1 MQEFKEEYYN
11 GRDRMNPTIENR
23 IKNNTTDI
31 ANNPAFPTKDKDGN
45 PINFIELLS
54 YKRFLDVVK
63 KAKHYTGLQDVSG
76 ENGFMRLQMKL
87 QESIMQIFDIERQ
100 HRPYLEKLGIDLIT
114 EEMELPKNAFKIDA
128 KIVDMGTIEKDGFQ
142 VESKEPSKEQVE
154 NEFQLQSEEFEMTPM
169 QVFELEKEK
178 RRFINLLIQGASKKG
193 HYMFEFRRT
202 ELNRLHPEL
211 ANLYGIVM
219 SINDLTYWLM
229 PENIIE
235 QMANNP
241 QAVAGKEEIEEE
253 NDETKIKTQAICFPV
268 SVHENIK
275 GVMEVFGT
283 HGLPDSKEA
292 QEMIFNS
299 TDTLMNEVWDIRL
312 GVVVWEKFLRTYPM
326 QVFEEGQRYIQHYVF
341 SRFCALDSDEFF
353 NMSKQILLGSPIGDK
368 FMQDMVTD
376 IVRDIQKSDLNDVLG
391 NYDYDDED
399 EDESFYKKGG
409 NVSSIEKRVK
419 EVNNLIALGNTNN
432 LQVVDSTNTWEAPMK
447 YNLLKY
453 TNGVLYV
460 SYQELDLYGYL
471 KRGTSQ
477 WKKENYKVGKNE
489 MGQSI
494 FKGSA
499 QTDTLTQIANM
510 YRKALREADKRSSL
524 LKVID
529 YDTYSYGEGGGV
541 GIDGM
546 NNSEMFRC
554 FTALEDDLRK
564 SEFAIEDKIIDS
576 QRNLVVY
583 FRNIGDFSD
592 VEKHK
597 LERFLSKYTDE
608 RVKPDFCKV
617 FKRFEIKGH
626 QILSYTKTDIYGEG
640 GEIKTWNE
648 LQEIYPTNDY
658 YVANLEVDSFS
669 SGTTKRY
676 AVVHKKTGEKSK
688 SGRTLYESEMIY
700 YLSDG
705 KGRYRKSDN
714 PYKATI
720 QPMANGGTVSEEI
733 GYINRRINNLQEMVS
748 MANEDEKPQIR
759 ERINE
764 LKREIQNLEKKGNNT
779 DEVKPQKSFFGLLK
793 EGGELKLPKN
803 NSKVHFTD
811 DKGGEFDGLFIEAEG
826 GNVDMFLVG
835 FNEGSSDFRYPMEVT
850 DWHYLDDNNDENAH
864 EKHEASETVEEERE
878 EHEYD
883 VYDNKRMLKNQA
895 VEIEHHS
902 EELNNQ
908 VKITKQVPAWVI
920 AKMERATTDLSDI
933 THYLD
938 GENKMAFGG
947 KVGDVNYDIIPLP
960 SSEKFIIVQVTNLGD
975 KEDANIIRDFNGN
988 PLKFDNINSAE
999 NFINNIHPKYPY
1011 GIPKANAG
1019 MILLAS
1025 ELLNKQQQQPQQQ
1038 PQVVYYIPQPQVESE
1053 NTGIIQ
1059 NVPQMAF
1066 GGEFSDFNTDLN
1078 DFCITQ
1084 IIGLA
1089 NDIKPIKYY
1098 TTSRYDKKDFESKK
1112 YKGKVVIVFKEPV
1125 DVSLVNTINGFIE
1138 KAEDCHDIF
1147 EQSVNVSASHPNSI
1161 SVYLLTDKFSDLEY
1175 KKGGKVYEYPPKKI
1189 NLDKTKKIT
1198 THIGDFNLGL
1208 ITKDF
1213 VYFVN
1218 PEEGDDN
1225 GNTIMYNKKGELLSD
1240 NYFASNDL
1248 FETLENESI
1257 FEFIH
1262 PDIQAYRQ
1270 EIINGN

>member
-11 GRDRMNPTIENR
+11 GRDRMNPYIENK

-31 ANNPAFPTKDKDGN
+31 ANNPAFPSVDKDGN

-63 KAKHYTGLQDVSG
+63 KAKHYTGIEDVSG
-76 ENGFMRLQMKL
+76 QNGFMRLQMKL
-87 QESIMQIFDIERQ
+87 QESIMQIFEIERQ

-128 KIVDMGTIEKDGFQ
+128 EIVDMGTIEKDGFQ

-154 NEFQLQSEEFEMTPM
+154 NEFQVQSEEFEMTPM

-178 RRFINLLIQGASKKG
+178 RRFINLLIQGSSKKG
-193 HYMFEFRRT
+193 HYMFEMRRA

-219 SINDLTYWLM
+219 SINDLTYWIM
-229 PENIIE
+229 PEHLIE

-312 GVVVWEKFLRTYPM
+312 GVVVWEKFLRAYPM
-326 QVFEEGQRYIQHYVF
+326 QVFEEGQRYIQHFIF
-341 SRFCALDSDEFF
+341 SRFCALNSDEFF
-353 NMSKQILLGSPIGDK
+353 DMSKQILLGTPTGDK

-376 IVRDIQKSDLNDVLG
+376 IVRDIQKSDLNDALG
-391 NYDYDDED
+391 NYNYDDED

-419 EVNNLIALGNTNN
+419 DVNNLIQLGNDNE
-432 LQVVDSTNTWEAPMK
+432 LEVVDSTTTWEAPMK
-447 YNLLKY
+447 YNPIKY
-453 TNGVLYV
+453 TNGVLYI
-460 SYQELDLYGYL
+460 SYQELDLYSYL

-477 WKKENYKVGKNE
+477 WKKENYKIGKNE
-489 MGQSI
+489 MGENI

-499 QTDTLTQIANM
+499 QTDALSHIARM
-510 YRKALREADKRSSL
+510 YRKALREAGIQYADGGMAGL
-524 LKVID
+524 
-529 YDTYSYGEGGGV
+529 GEV
-541 GIDGM
+541 SGM
-546 NNSEMFRC
+546 LPSPLPM
-554 FTALEDDLRK
+554 
-564 SEFAIEDKIIDS
+564 S
-576 QRNLVVY
+576 
-583 FRNIGDFSD
+583 
-592 VEKHK
+592 
-597 LERFLSKYTDE
+597 
-608 RVKPDFCKV
+608 
-617 FKRFEIKGH
+617 
-626 QILSYTKTDIYGEG
+626 
-640 GEIKTWNE
+640 
-648 LQEIYPTNDY
+648 
-658 YVANLEVDSFS
+658 
-669 SGTTKRY
+669 
-676 AVVHKKTGEKSK
+676 
-688 SGRTLYESEMIY
+688 
-700 YLSDG
+700 
-705 KGRYRKSDN
+705 
-714 PYKATI
+714 TI

-733 GYINRRINNLQEMVS
+733 RYINRRINNLQEMIS
-748 MANEDEKPQIR
+748 MVNEDEKPQIR
-759 ERINE
+759 ETING

-779 DEVKPQKSFFGLLK
+779 DEVKPQPSRFFGLFK

-803 NSKVHFTD
+803 NSRVHFTD
-811 DKGGEFDGLFIEAEG
+811 DRGIGFDGIFIEAEG

-835 FNEGSSDFRYPMEVT
+835 YSEGSSDFRYPMEVT
-850 DWHYLDDNNDENAH
+850 DWHYLDDDNDDDSH
-864 EKHEASETVEEERE
+864 GKHEASESAEEERE

-908 VKITKQVPAWVI
+908 VNITKQVPAWVI

-938 GENKMAFGG
+938 GENKMADGG
-947 KVGDVNYDIIPLP
+947 NVDGDRYDVVP
-960 SSEKFIIVQVTNLGD
+960 FGD
-975 KEDANIIRDFNGN
+975 KFVVVRVYKGTGNSYSKKNGVIIRDFNGQVM
-988 PLKFDNINSAE
+988 KFEDINSAQ
-999 NFINNIHPKYPY
+999 NFINNIEPKYPY
-1011 GIPKANAG
+1011 GIPKANVG
-1019 MILLAS
+1019 MLLLAS
-1025 ELLNKQQQQPQQQ
+1025 QLMQQKQQQQEQ
-1038 PQVVYYIPQPQVESE
+1038 PQVVYYVPQPQVEE
-1053 NTGIIQ
+1053 QNTGITQ
-1059 NVPQMAF
+1059 NIPQMAF

-1089 NDIKPIKYY
+1089 NDIQPIKYY
-1098 TTSRYDKKDFESKK
+1098 TTSRYDENDFESKN

-1125 DVSLVNTINGFIE
+1125 KVSVTNAISEFIK

-1147 EQSVNVSASHPNSI
+1147 EQSVNVSGNQPNSI
-1161 SVYLLTDKFSDLEY
+1161 SVYLLTDKFSDLEF
-1175 KKGGKVYEYPPKKI
+1175 KKGGKVYEYSPKKI
-1189 NLDKTKKIT
+1189 NLSKTKKIT
-1198 THIGDFNLGL
+1198 TELGDYNLGL
-1208 ITKDF
+1208 ITNDF

-1218 PEEGDDN
+1218 SNEGDEN
-1225 GNTIMYNKKGELLSD
+1225 AQTIMYNKKGELLSD
-1240 NYFASNDL
+1240 NIHASNDL
-1248 FETLENESI
+1248 FETLETQDS

-1262 PDIQAYRQ
+1262 PDIEAYRQ
-1270 EIINGN
+1270 EIINEN